1 MRRLILTLAG
11 VVAVVSVSAIFVSG
25 ASGALPCRTI
35 YCQNTIGTNLN
46 VSCRP
51 KNSSFTLNPITV
63 TSGNQ
68 IRRITITLRSRLQTI
83 KVVNLPKKVYVKVLR
98 GVVVSTAGLASGVH
112 TITIVVQPRK
122 GRSFSKTLHFA
133 VCTPPKPRTTG

>member
-11 VVAVVSVSAIFVSG
+11 VVAVVSVSATL
-25 ASGALPCRTI
+25 ASGAVPCRTI

-46 VSCRP
+46 VSCRA
-51 KNSSFTLNPITV
+51 KNSHFTLSPITV

-68 IRRITITLRSRLQTI
+68 IKLITITLSGTPRTI
-83 KVVNLPKKVYVKVLR
+83 KVVNLPKKVYIKTLR

-112 TITIVVQPRK
+112 TITITVVPRK
-122 GRSFSKTLHFA
+122 GRSFSRTLHFA

>member
-11 VVAVVSVSAIFVSG
+11 VVAVISVSATI

-35 YCQNTIGTNLN
+35 YCPNRITSGLN
-46 VSCRP
+46 VSCRA
-51 KNSSFTLNPITV
+51 KNSSFTLPAITV

-68 IRRITITLRSRLQTI
+68 IKRIQITLRSTPRTI
-83 KVVNLPKKVYVKVLR
+83 KIVNLPKKVYVKVLR
-98 GVVVSTAGLASGVH
+98 GVVVSTAGLAAGIH
-112 TITIVVQPRK
+112 TITITTTPRK

-133 VCTPPKPRTTG
+133 VCAPPPPRTTG